1 MMETT
6 KYMRDGIEI
15 QMDSIDSIVN
25 TYLQKSLVLPL
36 ESGGQN
42 LG

>member
-1 MMETT
+1 METT